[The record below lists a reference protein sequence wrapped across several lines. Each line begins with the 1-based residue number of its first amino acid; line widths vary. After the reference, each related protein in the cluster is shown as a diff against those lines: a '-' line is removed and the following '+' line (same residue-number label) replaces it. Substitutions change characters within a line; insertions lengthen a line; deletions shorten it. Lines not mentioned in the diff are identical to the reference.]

1 MKIIQKINVW
11 MKRIVFGL
19 MAVLVVFQLH
29 VSPVFADPSTGLV
42 AAKDNVVN
50 QVKPIVNTVVVPI
63 LLALLVGG
71 LVIAIV
77 YAVYN
82 YRKGRD
88 IELGWIIALVIGI
101 VLVSTFPTWGWQL
114 IV

>member
-42 AAKDNVVN
+42 AAKDNVIA

-63 LLALLVGG
+63 LLVLLVGG
-71 LVIAIV
+71 LVVAIV